1 MVFAKVVIEHFLV
14 SKVLNFSFR
23 KDMLEFIVQKVV
35 FSVILGLLKITEF
48 FAPPRDLQGVG

>member
-23 KDMLEFIVQKVV
+23 KDMLEFMVQKVV
-35 FSVILGLLKITEF
+35 FSVFLGLLKITVF